1 MAEFTREYL
10 DDARIEGYTDNEIIS
25 HITKTRPDILN
36 ALESG
41 STLNEIADYFSK
53 NAPPKKEE
61 EAVAEDPS
69 LGRVATGLAAEIAVA
84 EGAKYAGAAAGAAI
98 GGAASA
104 PTAGIAS
111 PVTVPSG
118 AAIGYVVGA
127 LGGGWTGSLLAQEI
141 EGATEYNYGRATIDT
156 ALNLIPGFK
165 IGKTGKL
172 AKVTGAIAKR
182 PIATGMIVGGV
193 ATPTYMAVEEAQGK
207 KDYTIDDYLKGAGTS
222 MALGL
227 GLGAAEK
234 AISKGI
240 LKIRNKTPSEINK
253 LIEAGDPTAIQ
264 LVDYLTAGLTPAD
277 VKMAP
282 SKFKGSVSD
291 FIKSSTR
298 STTAALAPSRVIGDE
313 ATTLAK
319 QAKSAVEAAEGTA
332 SNIGKQI
339 DSYLEANPQYRD
351 DSIAFLDGEDRP
363 NLPPELLE
371 KLVFGRNRI
380 RTEQQRMLDLHN
392 SGAKLLPENK
402 AEIIEESLN
411 RGDYLTRAYE
421 FFQNPNYK
429 PSKEKYDAL
438 KLRLTTGLT
447 EEMKNARMKEFISN
461 YKIPREEVE
470 AIRRFHGIRPG
481 GDGKS
486 NAAYQKDIKAS
497 FTPSKDRIAAF
508 QKKLDEEK
516 MTDAQANEYLAEL
529 QLKMKGNPVDF
540 SAFMQGSGTPNVLKQ
555 RKVVSKEL
563 EDYLGLITEPG
574 RRVGTTMSV
583 LNRINEYNEADAR
596 IAKVLL
602 DSGAAVKSSD
612 PRANVQ
618 GLQPLNLKRG
628 EFEIDGEKLLVDP
641 TIQTA
646 LNKIYAGGIDE
657 VSNSVTSR
665 TIRDIYDTSVSAFKS
680 AKVLGNLSSYLIQI
694 PSNIAGTLGAGMN
707 PMLGLGN
714 AVRMSLGTL
723 SGTKVGGLPIIK
735 KMANEAPPLTLQ
747 KFEDLKKRGM
757 ITGNIAYEDLKAG
770 LQGKRLGKA
779 FQKATDTP
787 GKIYS
792 LPDNIFRIV
801 NYENNM
807 DVLKKIMPTA
817 TDEQIKDMGA
827 RLTTRTYPNF
837 ESVSP
842 EVKALS
848 RTGIM
853 PQFVTYSLE
862 FARTQFEQAKL
873 IREMMNGT
881 FASKLGNEFKD
892 IPVNQAALKKE
903 AAKRLVA
910 MGSAYAAASYGLN
923 ELNRESLT
931 PEQERAYRDTVAADF
946 ERDKPLFIKKDKDG
960 SFTSVNTGYYLPQT
974 ILANPVMSV
983 IRGENAEEG
992 TGNLLKVFK
1001 NELLGEGSFA
1011 AQAFASLASGRD
1023 FETGKLISNAP
1034 TAIGQ
1039 ASDRAQNFSKEL
1051 VPSTVTALQKQDKT
1065 FQEKAARQAGL
1076 RIDKRTIPEG
1086 FGFKAR
1092 GINEAI
1098 NNIKSTM
1105 SGKQYALTDGKIS
1118 PEEYQASIADEQNNY
1133 AANIDMMINHVKNL
1147 KTLGE
1152 TDETIIPMLKDAKF
1166 SSIDILNLL
1175 EGKNVPFD
1183 PTKKKTT
1190 VEMLDEIAGANDLE
1204 TRQNI
1209 RDLVRKDPINGNKV
1223 LGAYKDRMR
1232 NVGIVQSP
1240 RESLLAGLPT
1250 DEKVKRIFPEIQA
1263 SSNPDAEIRRLI
1275 KKKILTESDLEAIR
1289 IRQKLGSN

>member
-1 MAEFTREYL
+1 MPKFTKEEL
-10 DDARIEGYTDNEIIS
+10 EAARIEGYTDQEIIS
-25 HITKTRPDILN
+25 HVAQGDNEILN
-36 ALESG
+36 ALEEGYS
-41 STLNEIADYFSK
+41 LNEIADYFSK
-53 NAPPKKEE
+53 NAPAKKEE
-61 EAVAEDPS
+61 APVAEDPS
-69 LGRVATGLAAEIAVA
+69 LGRVTAGLLAEIAVA
-84 EGAKYAGAAAGAAI
+84 EGAKYAGATAGAAL

-141 EGATEYNYGRATIDT
+141 EGATEYDYGRATIDT

-253 LIEAGDPTAIQ
+253 LIEAGDPTTIQ

-282 SKFKGSVSD
+282 SKFKGSISD

-319 QAKSAVEAAEGTA
+319 QAKSAVEAAKGTA

-402 AEIIEESLN
+402 AEIIEDSLN

-438 KLRLTTGLT
+438 KASLTTG
-447 EEMKNARMKEFISN
+447 E
-461 YKIPREEVE
+461 
-470 AIRRFHGIRPG
+470 G
-481 GDGKS
+481 
-486 NAAYQKDIKAS
+486 
-497 FTPSKDRIAAF
+497 
-508 QKKLDEEK
+508 K

-529 QLKMKGNPVDF
+529 QLKMKSNPTDF
-540 SAFMQGSGTPNVLKQ
+540 ANYMKGPGTPNVLKQ

-583 LNRINEYNEADAR
+583 LNRINEYNEADAK

-602 DSGAAVKSSD
+602 DSGAAVRSSD

-641 TIQTA
+641 SVQTA
-646 LNKIYAGGIDE
+646 LNKIYASGVDE
-657 VSNSVTSR
+657 VTNSVVTR
-665 TIRDIYDTSVSAFKS
+665 AIKDIYDTSVSAFKS
-680 AKVLGNLSSYLIQI
+680 AKVLGNLSSYLIQV

-723 SGTKVGGLPIIK
+723 SGTKIGGLPIIK

-817 TDEQIKDMGA
+817 TEEQIKDMGA

-848 RTGIM
+848 RVGVM

-881 FASKLGNEFKD
+881 FASKLGDDFKD

-923 ELNRESLT
+923 EFNRESLT
-931 PEQERAYRDTVAADF
+931 PEQERAFRDTVAADF
-946 ERDKPLFIKKDKDG
+946 ERDKPLFIKKNQDG
-960 SFTSVNTGYYLPQT
+960 SYTVVNTAYYLPQT
-974 ILANPVMSV
+974 ILANPVISV

-992 TGNLLKVFK
+992 TGNLLKVFQ
-1001 NELLGEGSFA
+1001 NELVGGGSFA
-1011 AQAFASLASGRD
+1011 AQAFSSLASGRD

-1039 ASDRAQNFSKEL
+1039 AVDRSQNFAKEL
-1051 VPSTVTALQKQDKT
+1051 VPSTITALQKEDKT
-1065 FQEKAARQAGL
+1065 FQDKVARQAGL
-1076 RIDKRTIPEG
+1076 RVEKRDNAEG

-1098 NNIKSTM
+1098 NNIKTTM
-1105 SGKQYALTDGKIS
+1105 SGKQYALTDKKIS

-1152 TDETIIPMLKDAKF
+1152 TDETIIPMLKDARF

>member
-1 MAEFTREYL
+1 MPKFTKEEL
-10 DDARIEGYTDNEIIS
+10 EAARIEGYTDQEIIS
-25 HITKTRPDILN
+25 HVAQGDNEVLN
-36 ALESG
+36 ALEEGYS
-41 STLNEIADYFSK
+41 LNEIADYFSK
-53 NAPPKKEE
+53 NAPVKKEE
-61 EAVAEDPS
+61 APVAEDPS
-69 LGRVATGLAAEIAVA
+69 LGRIAAGLAAEIAVA

-98 GGAASA
+98 GGFASA
-104 PTAGIAS
+104 PTAGLAS
-111 PVTVPSG
+111 PITVPVG
-118 AAIGYVVGA
+118 AAIGYVSGA

-141 EGATEYNYGRATIDT
+141 EGATEYDYGRATIDA

-165 IGKTGKL
+165 IGKAGTKL

-182 PIATGMIVGGV
+182 PITTGMIIGGV

-234 AISKGI
+234 TISKGI

-253 LIEAGDPTAIQ
+253 LIEAGDPTTIQ

-291 FIKSSTR
+291 FIKNSTR

-411 RGDYLTRAYE
+411 KSDYLTRAYE

-438 KLRLTTGLT
+438 KASLTTG
-447 EEMKNARMKEFISN
+447 E
-461 YKIPREEVE
+461 
-470 AIRRFHGIRPG
+470 G
-481 GDGKS
+481 
-486 NAAYQKDIKAS
+486 
-497 FTPSKDRIAAF
+497 
-508 QKKLDEEK
+508 K

-529 QLKMKGNPVDF
+529 QLKMKSNPTDF
-540 SAFMQGSGTPNVLKQ
+540 ANYMKGPGTPNVLKQ

-602 DSGAAVKSSD
+602 DSGAAVRSSD

-641 TIQTA
+641 SVQTA
-646 LNKIYAGGIDE
+646 LNKIYAGGVDE
-657 VSNSVTSR
+657 VSNSVVTR
-665 TIRDIYDTSVSAFKS
+665 AIKDIYDTSVSAFKS
-680 AKVLGNLSSYLIQI
+680 AKVLGNLSSYLIQV

-723 SGTKVGGLPIIK
+723 SGTKIGGLPIIK

-770 LQGKRLGKA
+770 LQGKRLGRA
-779 FQKATDTP
+779 FQKAADTP

-817 TDEQIKDMGA
+817 TEEQIKDMGA

-848 RTGIM
+848 RAGVM

-873 IREMMNGT
+873 IREMMDGT
-881 FASKLGNEFKD
+881 FASKLGDDFKD

-923 ELNRESLT
+923 EFNRESLT
-931 PEQERAYRDTVAADF
+931 PEQERAFRDTVAADF
-946 ERDKPLFIKKDKDG
+946 ERDKPLFIKKNQDG
-960 SFTSVNTGYYLPQT
+960 SYTVVNTAYYLPQT

-992 TGNLLKVFK
+992 TGNLLKVFQ
-1001 NELLGEGSFA
+1001 NELVGGGSFA
-1011 AQAFASLASGRD
+1011 AQAFSSLASGRD

-1039 ASDRAQNFSKEL
+1039 AVDRSQNFAKEL
-1051 VPSTVTALQKQDKT
+1051 VPSTITALQKEDKT
-1065 FQEKAARQAGL
+1065 FQDKVARQAGL
-1076 RIDKRTIPEG
+1076 RVEKRDNAEG

-1098 NNIKSTM
+1098 NNIKTTM
-1105 SGKQYALTDGKIS
+1105 SGKQYALTNKKIS

-1152 TDETIIPMLKDAKF
+1152 TDETIIPMLKDARF

-1263 SSNPDAEIRRLI
+1263 SSNPNAEIRRLI

>member
-1 MAEFTREYL
+1 M
-10 DDARIEGYTDNEIIS
+10 
-25 HITKTRPDILN
+25 
-36 ALESG
+36 
-41 STLNEIADYFSK
+41 
-53 NAPPKKEE
+53 
-61 EAVAEDPS
+61 
-69 LGRVATGLAAEIAVA
+69 
-84 EGAKYAGAAAGAAI
+84 
-98 GGAASA
+98 
-104 PTAGIAS
+104 
-111 PVTVPSG
+111 
-118 AAIGYVVGA
+118 
-127 LGGGWTGSLLAQEI
+127 GGGWTGSLLAQEI
-141 EGATEYNYGRATIDT
+141 EGATEYNYGRATIDA
-156 ALNLIPGFK
+156 ALNLIPGSK
-165 IGKTGKL
+165 IGKAGTKL

-182 PIATGMIVGGV
+182 PITTGMIVGGV

-253 LIEAGDPTAIQ
+253 LIEAGDPTTIQ

-291 FIKSSTR
+291 FIKSLTR
-298 STTAALAPSRVIGDE
+298 STTAALAPSRIIGDE

-411 RGDYLTRAYE
+411 KGDYLTRAYE

-438 KLRLTTGLT
+438 KTSLTTG
-447 EEMKNARMKEFISN
+447 E
-461 YKIPREEVE
+461 
-470 AIRRFHGIRPG
+470 G
-481 GDGKS
+481 
-486 NAAYQKDIKAS
+486 
-497 FTPSKDRIAAF
+497 
-508 QKKLDEEK
+508 K

-529 QLKMKGNPVDF
+529 QLKMKSNPTDF
-540 SAFMQGSGTPNVLKQ
+540 ANYMKGPGTPNVLKQ

-602 DSGAAVKSSD
+602 DSGAAVRPSD

-641 TIQTA
+641 SVQTA
-646 LNKIYAGGIDE
+646 LNKIYAGGVDE
-657 VSNSVTSR
+657 VSNSVVTR
-665 TIRDIYDTSVSAFKS
+665 AIKDIYDTSVSAFKS

-747 KFEDLKKRGM
+747 KFEELKKRGM

-779 FQKATDTP
+779 FQKATDTT

-817 TDEQIKDMGA
+817 TEEQIKDMGA

-848 RTGIM
+848 RAGVM

-862 FARTQFEQAKL
+862 FARAQFEQAKL
-873 IREMMNGT
+873 IREMMDGT
-881 FASKLGNEFKD
+881 FASKLGDDFKD

-923 ELNRESLT
+923 EFNRESLT
-931 PEQERAYRDTVAADF
+931 PEQERAFRDTVAADF

-960 SFTSVNTGYYLPQT
+960 SYTVVNTAYYLPQT

-992 TGNLLKVFK
+992 TGNLLKVFQ
-1001 NELLGEGSFA
+1001 NELIGEGSFA
-1011 AQAFASLASGRD
+1011 AQAFSSLASGRD

-1034 TAIGQ
+1034 TAFGQ
-1039 ASDRAQNFSKEL
+1039 AVDRSQNFAKEL
-1051 VPSTVTALQKQDKT
+1051 VPSTITELQKEDKT
-1065 FQEKAARQAGL
+1065 FQDKVARQAGL
-1076 RIDKRTIPEG
+1076 RVERRDNAKG

-1098 NNIKSTM
+1098 NNIKTTM
-1105 SGKQYALTDGKIS
+1105 SGKQYALTNKKIS

-1133 AANIDMMINHVKNL
+1133 AANIDMMINHIKNL

-1152 TDETIIPMLKDAKF
+1152 TDETIIPMLKDARF

-1190 VEMLDEIAGANDLE
+1190 VDMLDEIAGANDLE

-1232 NVGIVQSP
+1232 DVGIVQSP

-1275 KKKILTESDLEAIR
+1275 KKKILTETDLKAIR

>member
-1 MAEFTREYL
+1 MPKFTKEEL
-10 DDARIEGYTDNEIIS
+10 EAARIEGYTDQEIIS
-25 HITKTRPDILN
+25 HVAQGDNEILN
-36 ALESG
+36 ALEEGYS
-41 STLNEIADYFSK
+41 LNEIADYFSK
-53 NAPPKKEE
+53 NAPAKKEE
-61 EAVAEDPS
+61 APVAEDPS
-69 LGRVATGLAAEIAVA
+69 LGRVTAGLLAEIAVA
-84 EGAKYAGAAAGAAI
+84 EGAKYAGATGGAAI
-98 GGAASA
+98 GGFASA
-104 PTAGIAS
+104 PTAGLAS
-111 PVTVPSG
+111 PITVPAG
-118 AAIGYVVGA
+118 AAIGYVLGA

-141 EGATEYNYGRATIDT
+141 EGATEYNYGRASID
-156 ALNLIPGFK
+156 AVLNLIPGFK
-165 IGKTGKL
+165 IGKAGTKL

-182 PIATGMIVGGV
+182 PITTGMIVGGV

-207 KDYTIDDYLKGAGTS
+207 KEYTIDDYLKGAGTS

-234 AISKGI
+234 TISKGI

-253 LIEAGDPTAIQ
+253 LIEAGDPTTIQ

-291 FIKSSTR
+291 FIKSAAR

-411 RGDYLTRAYE
+411 KGDYLTRAYE

-438 KLRLTTGLT
+438 KTSLTTG
-447 EEMKNARMKEFISN
+447 E
-461 YKIPREEVE
+461 
-470 AIRRFHGIRPG
+470 G
-481 GDGKS
+481 
-486 NAAYQKDIKAS
+486 
-497 FTPSKDRIAAF
+497 
-508 QKKLDEEK
+508 K

-529 QLKMKGNPVDF
+529 QLKMKSNPTDF
-540 SAFMQGSGTPNVLKQ
+540 ANYMKGPGTPNVLKQ

-583 LNRINEYNEADAR
+583 LNRINEYNESDAR

-602 DSGAAVKSSD
+602 DSGAAVRSSD

-641 TIQTA
+641 SVQTA
-646 LNKIYAGGIDE
+646 LNKIYAGGVDE
-657 VSNSVTSR
+657 VSNSVVTR
-665 TIRDIYDTSVSAFKS
+665 AIKDIYDTSVSAFKS

-723 SGTKVGGLPIIK
+723 SGTKIGGLPIIK

-747 KFEDLKKRGM
+747 KFEELKKRGM
-757 ITGNIAYEDLKAG
+757 ITGNIVYEDLKAG

-817 TDEQIKDMGA
+817 TEEQIKDMGA

-848 RTGIM
+848 RAGVM

-873 IREMMNGT
+873 IREMMDGT
-881 FASKLGNEFKD
+881 FASKLGDDFKD

-923 ELNRESLT
+923 EFNRESLT
-931 PEQERAYRDTVAADF
+931 PEQERAFRDTVAADF

-960 SFTSVNTGYYLPQT
+960 SYTVVNTAYYLPQT

-992 TGNLLKVFK
+992 TGNLLKVFQ
-1001 NELLGEGSFA
+1001 NELIGGGSFA
-1011 AQAFASLASGRD
+1011 AQAFSSLASGRD

-1034 TAIGQ
+1034 TGFGQ
-1039 ASDRAQNFSKEL
+1039 AVDRSQNFAKEL
-1051 VPSTVTALQKQDKT
+1051 VPSTITALQKEDKT
-1065 FQEKAARQAGL
+1065 FQDKVARQAGL
-1076 RIDKRTIPEG
+1076 RVERRDNAEG

-1098 NNIKSTM
+1098 NNIKTTM
-1105 SGKQYALTDGKIS
+1105 SGKQYALTNKKIS
-1118 PEEYQASIADEQNNY
+1118 PEEYQASIANEQNNY
-1133 AANIDMMINHVKNL
+1133 AANMDMMINHVKNL

-1152 TDETIIPMLKDAKF
+1152 TDETIIPMLKDARF

-1175 EGKNVPFD
+1175 EGKNIPFD

-1190 VEMLDEIAGANDLE
+1190 VEMLDEIVGANDLE
-1204 TRQNI
+1204 TRRNI

-1275 KKKILTESDLEAIR
+1275 KKKILTETDLQAIR

>member
-1 MAEFTREYL
+1 MPKFTKEEL
-10 DDARIEGYTDNEIIS
+10 EAARIEGYTDQEIIS
-25 HITKTRPDILN
+25 HVAQGDNEVLN
-36 ALESG
+36 ALEEGYS
-41 STLNEIADYFSK
+41 LNEIADYFSK
-53 NAPPKKEE
+53 NAPVKKEE
-61 EAVAEDPS
+61 APVAEDPS
-69 LGRVATGLAAEIAVA
+69 LGRIAAGLAAEIAVA

-98 GGAASA
+98 GGFASA
-104 PTAGIAS
+104 PTAGLAS
-111 PVTVPSG
+111 PITVPVG
-118 AAIGYVVGA
+118 AAIGYVSGA

-141 EGATEYNYGRATIDT
+141 EGATEYDYGRATIDA

-165 IGKTGKL
+165 IGKAGTKL

-182 PIATGMIVGGV
+182 PITTGMIVGGV
-193 ATPTYMAVEEAQGK
+193 ATPTYMAVEQAQGK

-234 AISKGI
+234 TISKGI

-253 LIEAGDPTAIQ
+253 LIEAGDPTTIQ

-291 FIKSSTR
+291 FIKNSTR

-411 RGDYLTRAYE
+411 KSDYLTRAYE

-438 KLRLTTGLT
+438 KASLTTG
-447 EEMKNARMKEFISN
+447 E
-461 YKIPREEVE
+461 
-470 AIRRFHGIRPG
+470 G
-481 GDGKS
+481 
-486 NAAYQKDIKAS
+486 
-497 FTPSKDRIAAF
+497 
-508 QKKLDEEK
+508 K

-529 QLKMKGNPVDF
+529 QLKMKSNPTDF
-540 SAFMQGSGTPNVLKQ
+540 ANYMKGPGTPNVLKQ

-602 DSGAAVKSSD
+602 DSGAAVRSSD

-641 TIQTA
+641 SVQTA
-646 LNKIYAGGIDE
+646 LNKIYAGGVDE
-657 VSNSVTSR
+657 VSNSVVTR
-665 TIRDIYDTSVSAFKS
+665 AIKDIYDTSVSAFKS
-680 AKVLGNLSSYLIQI
+680 AKVLGNLSSYLIQV

-723 SGTKVGGLPIIK
+723 SGTKIGGLPIIK

-770 LQGKRLGKA
+770 LQGKRLGRA
-779 FQKATDTP
+779 FQKAADTP

-817 TDEQIKDMGA
+817 TEEQIKDMGA

-848 RTGIM
+848 RAGVM

-873 IREMMNGT
+873 IREMMDGT
-881 FASKLGNEFKD
+881 FASKLGDDFKD

-923 ELNRESLT
+923 EFNRESLT
-931 PEQERAYRDTVAADF
+931 PEQERAFRDTVAADF
-946 ERDKPLFIKKDKDG
+946 ERDKPLFIKKNQDG
-960 SFTSVNTGYYLPQT
+960 SYTVVNTAYYLPQT

-992 TGNLLKVFK
+992 TGNLLKVFQ
-1001 NELLGEGSFA
+1001 NELVGGGSFA
-1011 AQAFASLASGRD
+1011 AQAFSSLASGRD

-1039 ASDRAQNFSKEL
+1039 AVDRSQNFAKEL
-1051 VPSTVTALQKQDKT
+1051 VPSTITALQKEDKT
-1065 FQEKAARQAGL
+1065 FQDKVARQAGL
-1076 RIDKRTIPEG
+1076 RVEKRDNAEG

-1098 NNIKSTM
+1098 NNIKTTM
-1105 SGKQYALTDGKIS
+1105 SGKQYALTNKKIS

-1152 TDETIIPMLKDAKF
+1152 TDETIIPMLKDARF

-1263 SSNPDAEIRRLI
+1263 SSNPNAEIRRLI

>member
-1 MAEFTREYL
+1 MPKFTKEEL
-10 DDARIEGYTDNEIIS
+10 DAARIEGYTDQEIIS
-25 HITKTRPDILN
+25 HVAQGDNEVLN
-36 ALESG
+36 ALEEGYS
-41 STLNEIADYFSK
+41 LNEIADYFSK
-53 NAPPKKEE
+53 NAPAKKEE
-61 EAVAEDPS
+61 APVAEDPS
-69 LGRVATGLAAEIAVA
+69 LGRVTAGLAAEIAVA
-84 EGAKYAGAAAGAAI
+84 EGAKYAGAAGGAAI
-98 GGAASA
+98 GGFASA
-104 PTAGIAS
+104 PTAGLAS
-111 PVTVPSG
+111 PITVPSG

-156 ALNLIPGFK
+156 ALNLIPGSK
-165 IGKTGKL
+165 IGKAGTKL

-182 PIATGMIVGGV
+182 PITTGMIVGGV

-207 KDYTIDDYLKGAGTS
+207 KEYTIDDYLKGAGTS

-234 AISKGI
+234 TISKGI

-253 LIEAGDPTAIQ
+253 LIEAGDPTTIQ

-380 RTEQQRMLDLHN
+380 RTEQKRMLDLHN

-411 RGDYLTRAYE
+411 KGDYLTRAYE

-438 KLRLTTGLT
+438 KTSLTTG
-447 EEMKNARMKEFISN
+447 E
-461 YKIPREEVE
+461 
-470 AIRRFHGIRPG
+470 G
-481 GDGKS
+481 
-486 NAAYQKDIKAS
+486 
-497 FTPSKDRIAAF
+497 
-508 QKKLDEEK
+508 K

-529 QLKMKGNPVDF
+529 QLKMKSNPTDF
-540 SAFMQGSGTPNVLKQ
+540 ANYMKGPGTPNVLKQ

-602 DSGAAVKSSD
+602 DSGAAVRSSD

-641 TIQTA
+641 SVQTA
-646 LNKIYAGGIDE
+646 LNKIYAGGVDE
-657 VSNSVTSR
+657 VSNSVVTR
-665 TIRDIYDTSVSAFKS
+665 AIKDIYDTSVSAFKS
-680 AKVLGNLSSYLIQI
+680 AKVLGNLSSYLIQV

-723 SGTKVGGLPIIK
+723 SGTKIGGLPIIK

-747 KFEDLKKRGM
+747 KFEELKKRGM
-757 ITGNIAYEDLKAG
+757 ITGNIVYEDLKAG

-807 DVLKKIMPTA
+807 DILKKIMPTA
-817 TDEQIKDMGA
+817 TEEQIKDMGA

-848 RTGIM
+848 RAGVM

-873 IREMMNGT
+873 IREMMDGT
-881 FASKLGNEFKD
+881 FASKLGDDFKD

-923 ELNRESLT
+923 QFNQESLT
-931 PEQERAYRDTVAADF
+931 PEQERAFRDTVAADF

-960 SFTSVNTGYYLPQT
+960 SYTVVNTAYYLPQT

-992 TGNLLKVFK
+992 TGNLLKVFQ
-1001 NELLGEGSFA
+1001 NELIGGGSFA
-1011 AQAFASLASGRD
+1011 AQAFSSLASGRD

-1034 TAIGQ
+1034 TAFGQ
-1039 ASDRAQNFSKEL
+1039 AVDRSQNFAKEL
-1051 VPSTVTALQKQDKT
+1051 VPSTITALQKEDKT
-1065 FQEKAARQAGL
+1065 FQDKVARQAGL
-1076 RIDKRTIPEG
+1076 RIERRDNAEG

-1098 NNIKSTM
+1098 NNIKTTM
-1105 SGKQYALTDGKIS
+1105 SGKQYALTNKKIS

-1152 TDETIIPMLKDAKF
+1152 TDETIIPMLKDARF

-1263 SSNPDAEIRRLI
+1263 SSNPNAEIRRLI

>member
-1 MAEFTREYL
+1 MPKFTKEEL
-10 DDARIEGYTDNEIIS
+10 EAARIEGYTDQEIIS
-25 HITKTRPDILN
+25 HVAQGDNEILN
-36 ALESG
+36 ALEEGYS
-41 STLNEIADYFSK
+41 LNEIADYFSK
-53 NAPPKKEE
+53 NAPAKKEE
-61 EAVAEDPS
+61 APVAEDPS
-69 LGRVATGLAAEIAVA
+69 LGRVAAGLLAEIAVA
-84 EGAKYAGAAAGAAI
+84 EGAKYAGATAGAAL

-141 EGATEYNYGRATIDT
+141 EGATEYDYGRATIDT

-253 LIEAGDPTAIQ
+253 LIEAGDPTTIQ

-282 SKFKGSVSD
+282 SKFKGSISD

-319 QAKSAVEAAEGTA
+319 QAKSAVEAAKGTA

-402 AEIIEESLN
+402 AEIIEDSLN

-438 KLRLTTGLT
+438 KASLTTG
-447 EEMKNARMKEFISN
+447 E
-461 YKIPREEVE
+461 
-470 AIRRFHGIRPG
+470 G
-481 GDGKS
+481 
-486 NAAYQKDIKAS
+486 
-497 FTPSKDRIAAF
+497 
-508 QKKLDEEK
+508 K

-529 QLKMKGNPVDF
+529 QLKMKSNPTDF
-540 SAFMQGSGTPNVLKQ
+540 ANYMKGPGTPNVLKQ

-583 LNRINEYNEADAR
+583 LNRINEYNEADAK

-602 DSGAAVKSSD
+602 DSGAAVRSSD

-641 TIQTA
+641 SVQTA
-646 LNKIYAGGIDE
+646 LNKIYASGVDE
-657 VSNSVTSR
+657 VTNSVVTR
-665 TIRDIYDTSVSAFKS
+665 AIKDIYDTSVSAFKS
-680 AKVLGNLSSYLIQI
+680 AKVLGNLSSYLIQV

-723 SGTKVGGLPIIK
+723 SGTKIGGLPIIK

-817 TDEQIKDMGA
+817 TEEQIKDMGA

-848 RTGIM
+848 RVGVM

-881 FASKLGNEFKD
+881 FASKLGDDFKD

-923 ELNRESLT
+923 EFNRESLT
-931 PEQERAYRDTVAADF
+931 PEQERAFRDTVAADF
-946 ERDKPLFIKKDKDG
+946 ERDKPLFIKKNQDG
-960 SFTSVNTGYYLPQT
+960 SYTVVNTAYYLPQT
-974 ILANPVMSV
+974 ILANPVISV

-992 TGNLLKVFK
+992 TGNLLKVFQ
-1001 NELLGEGSFA
+1001 NELVGGGSFA
-1011 AQAFASLASGRD
+1011 AQAFSSLASGRD

-1039 ASDRAQNFSKEL
+1039 AVDRSQNFAKEL
-1051 VPSTVTALQKQDKT
+1051 VPSTITALQKEDKT
-1065 FQEKAARQAGL
+1065 FQDKVARQAGL
-1076 RIDKRTIPEG
+1076 RVEKRDNAEG

-1098 NNIKSTM
+1098 NNIKTTM
-1105 SGKQYALTDGKIS
+1105 SGKQYALTDKKIS

-1152 TDETIIPMLKDAKF
+1152 TDETIIPMLKDARF

>member
-1 MAEFTREYL
+1 MPKFTKEEL
-10 DDARIEGYTDNEIIS
+10 DAARLEGYTDQEIIS
-25 HITKTRPDILN
+25 HVAQGDNEVLN
-36 ALESG
+36 ALEEGYS
-41 STLNEIADYFSK
+41 LNEIADYFSK
-53 NAPPKKEE
+53 NTPAKKE

-69 LGRVATGLAAEIAVA
+69 LGRIAAGLAAEIAVA
-84 EGAKYAGAAAGAAI
+84 EGAKYAGAA
-98 GGAASA
+98 GGAAVGGMLSA
-104 PTAGIAS
+104 PTAGLAS
-111 PVTVPSG
+111 PITVPVSS
-118 AAIGYVVGA
+118 AVGYVGGA

-141 EGATEYNYGRATIDT
+141 EGATEYDYGRASIDT
-156 ALNLIPGFK
+156 VLNLIPGFK
-165 IGKTGKL
+165 IGKAGKL

-253 LIEAGDPTAIQ
+253 LIEAGDPTTIQ

-411 RGDYLTRAYE
+411 KGDYLTRAYE

-438 KLRLTTGLT
+438 KASLTTG
-447 EEMKNARMKEFISN
+447 E
-461 YKIPREEVE
+461 
-470 AIRRFHGIRPG
+470 G
-481 GDGKS
+481 
-486 NAAYQKDIKAS
+486 
-497 FTPSKDRIAAF
+497 
-508 QKKLDEEK
+508 K

-529 QLKMKGNPVDF
+529 QLKMKSNPTDF
-540 SAFMQGSGTPNVLKQ
+540 ANYMKGSGTPNVLKQ

-602 DSGAAVKSSD
+602 DSGAAVRSSD

-646 LNKIYAGGIDE
+646 LNKIYAGGVDE

-680 AKVLGNLSSYLIQI
+680 AKVLGNLSSYLIQA
-694 PSNIAGTLGAGMN
+694 PSNIAITLASGMN

-735 KMANEAPPLTLQ
+735 KMANEAPLLTLQ
-747 KFEDLKKRGM
+747 KFENLKKRRM
-757 ITGNIAYEDLKAG
+757 ITGNIVYEDLKAG
-770 LQGKRLGKA
+770 LQGKRFGRA
-779 FQKATDTP
+779 FQKLTDVP

-792 LPDNIFRIV
+792 LFDNIFRIV

-807 DVLKKIMPTA
+807 NILKKIMPTA
-817 TDEQIKDMGA
+817 TNEQIEDMGA

-848 RTGIM
+848 RAGIM

-873 IREMMNGT
+873 IREMMDGT
-881 FASKLGNEFKD
+881 FASKLGDDFKD

-1118 PEEYQASIADEQNNY
+1118 PEEYQASIANEQNNY

-1147 KTLGE
+1147 RTLGE
-1152 TDETIIPMLKDAKF
+1152 TDDAIIPMLKDAKF

-1175 EGKNVPFD
+1175 EGKNAPFD

-1190 VEMLDEIAGANDLE
+1190 VEMLDEITVADDLK

>member
-1 MAEFTREYL
+1 MPKFTKEEL
-10 DDARIEGYTDNEIIS
+10 EAARIEGYTDQEIIS
-25 HITKTRPDILN
+25 HVAQGDNEILN
-36 ALESG
+36 ALEEGYS
-41 STLNEIADYFSK
+41 LNEIADYFSK
-53 NAPPKKEE
+53 NAPAKKEE
-61 EAVAEDPS
+61 APVAEDPS
-69 LGRVATGLAAEIAVA
+69 LGRVTAGLLAEIAVA
-84 EGAKYAGAAAGAAI
+84 EGAKYAGATAGAAL

-141 EGATEYNYGRATIDT
+141 EGATEYDYGRATIDT

-253 LIEAGDPTAIQ
+253 LIEAGDPTTIQ

-282 SKFKGSVSD
+282 SKFKGSISD

-402 AEIIEESLN
+402 AEIIEDSLN

-438 KLRLTTGLT
+438 KASLTTG
-447 EEMKNARMKEFISN
+447 E
-461 YKIPREEVE
+461 
-470 AIRRFHGIRPG
+470 G
-481 GDGKS
+481 
-486 NAAYQKDIKAS
+486 
-497 FTPSKDRIAAF
+497 
-508 QKKLDEEK
+508 K

-529 QLKMKGNPVDF
+529 QLKMKSNPTDF
-540 SAFMQGSGTPNVLKQ
+540 ANYMKGPGTPNVLKQ

-583 LNRINEYNEADAR
+583 LNRINEYNEADAK

-602 DSGAAVKSSD
+602 DSGAAVRSSD

-641 TIQTA
+641 SVQTA
-646 LNKIYAGGIDE
+646 LNKIYASGVDE
-657 VSNSVTSR
+657 VTNSVVTR
-665 TIRDIYDTSVSAFKS
+665 AIKDIYDTSVSAFKS
-680 AKVLGNLSSYLIQI
+680 AKVLGNLSSYLIQV

-723 SGTKVGGLPIIK
+723 SGTKIGGLPIIK

-817 TDEQIKDMGA
+817 TEEQIKDMGA

-848 RTGIM
+848 RVGVM

-881 FASKLGNEFKD
+881 FASKLGDDFKD

-923 ELNRESLT
+923 EFNRESLT
-931 PEQERAYRDTVAADF
+931 PEQERAFRDTVAADF
-946 ERDKPLFIKKDKDG
+946 ERDKPLFIKKNQDG
-960 SFTSVNTGYYLPQT
+960 SYTVVNTAYYLPQT
-974 ILANPVMSV
+974 ILANPVISV

-992 TGNLLKVFK
+992 TGNLLKVFQ
-1001 NELLGEGSFA
+1001 NELVGGGSFA
-1011 AQAFASLASGRD
+1011 AQAFSSLASGRD

-1039 ASDRAQNFSKEL
+1039 AVDRSQNFAKEL
-1051 VPSTVTALQKQDKT
+1051 VPSTITALQKEDKT
-1065 FQEKAARQAGL
+1065 FQDKVARQAGL
-1076 RIDKRTIPEG
+1076 RVEKRDNAEG

-1098 NNIKSTM
+1098 NNIKTTM
-1105 SGKQYALTDGKIS
+1105 SGKQYALTDKKIS

-1133 AANIDMMINHVKNL
+1133 AANIDMIINHVKNL

-1152 TDETIIPMLKDAKF
+1152 TDETIIPMLKDARF

>member
-1 MAEFTREYL
+1 MPKFTKEEL
-10 DDARIEGYTDNEIIS
+10 DAARLEGYTDQEIIS
-25 HITKTRPDILN
+25 HVAQGDNEVLN
-36 ALESG
+36 ALEEGYS
-41 STLNEIADYFSK
+41 LNEIADYFSK
-53 NAPPKKEE
+53 NAPAKKEE
-61 EAVAEDPS
+61 APVAEDPS
-69 LGRVATGLAAEIAVA
+69 LGRVATGLLAEIAVA
-84 EGAKYAGAAAGAAI
+84 EGAKYAGATAGAAL

-111 PVTVPSG
+111 PVTVPAG
-118 AAIGYVVGA
+118 AAIGYIGGA

-141 EGATEYNYGRATIDT
+141 EGATEYDYGRATIDT
-156 ALNLIPGFK
+156 VLNLIPGFK
-165 IGKTGKL
+165 IGKAGKKL

-182 PIATGMIVGGV
+182 PITTGMLVGGV

-207 KDYTIDDYLKGAGTS
+207 KDYTLNDYLTGAGTS
-222 MALGL
+222 AALGL

-234 AISKGI
+234 TISKGI

-253 LIEAGDPTAIQ
+253 LIEAGDPTTIQ

-411 RGDYLTRAYE
+411 KGDYLTRAYE

-438 KLRLTTGLT
+438 KASLTTG
-447 EEMKNARMKEFISN
+447 E
-461 YKIPREEVE
+461 
-470 AIRRFHGIRPG
+470 G
-481 GDGKS
+481 
-486 NAAYQKDIKAS
+486 
-497 FTPSKDRIAAF
+497 
-508 QKKLDEEK
+508 K

-529 QLKMKGNPVDF
+529 QLKMKSNPTDF
-540 SAFMQGSGTPNVLKQ
+540 ANYMKGSGTPNVLKQ

-602 DSGAAVKSSD
+602 DSGAAVRSSD

-641 TIQTA
+641 SVQTA
-646 LNKIYAGGIDE
+646 LNKIYAGGVDD
-657 VSNSVTSR
+657 VSNSVVSR
-665 TIRDIYDTSVSAFKS
+665 AIRDIYDTSVSAFKS
-680 AKVLGNLSSYLIQI
+680 AKVLGNLSSYLIQV
-694 PSNIAGTLGAGMN
+694 PSNIAGTLGGGMN

-757 ITGNIAYEDLKAG
+757 ITGNIVYEDLKAG

-792 LPDNIFRIV
+792 LPDNILRIV
-801 NYENNM
+801 NYENYM
-807 DVLKKIMPTA
+807 DVLKKVMPTA
-817 TDEQIKDMGA
+817 TEEQIKDMGA

-848 RTGIM
+848 RAGVM

-873 IREMMNGT
+873 IREMMDGT
-881 FASKLGNEFKD
+881 FASKLGDDFKD

-923 ELNRESLT
+923 EFNRESLT
-931 PEQERAYRDTVAADF
+931 PEQERAFRDTVAADF
-946 ERDKPLFIKKDKDG
+946 ERDKPLFIKKNKDG
-960 SFTSVNTGYYLPQT
+960 SYTVVNTGYYLPQT

-992 TGNLLKVFK
+992 TGNLLKVFQ
-1001 NELLGEGSFA
+1001 NELVGGGSFA
-1011 AQAFASLASGRD
+1011 AQAFSSLASGRD

-1039 ASDRAQNFSKEL
+1039 AVDRSQNFAKEL
-1051 VPSTVTALQKQDKT
+1051 VPSTITALQKEDKT
-1065 FQEKAARQAGL
+1065 LQEKVARQVGL
-1076 RIDKRTIPEG
+1076 RVEKRDNAEG
-1086 FGFKAR
+1086 FGFRAS

-1098 NNIKSTM
+1098 KNIKSTI

-1118 PEEYQASIADEQNNY
+1118 PEEYQASIANEQNNY

-1147 KTLGE
+1147 RTLGE
-1152 TDETIIPMLKDAKF
+1152 TDDTIIPMLKDAKF

>member
-1 MAEFTREYL
+1 MPKFTKEEL
-10 DDARIEGYTDNEIIS
+10 DTARLEGYTDQEIIS
-25 HITKTRPDILN
+25 HVAQGDNEVLN
-36 ALESG
+36 ALEEGYS
-41 STLNEIADYFSK
+41 LNEIADYFSK
-53 NAPPKKEE
+53 NAPAKKEE
-61 EAVAEDPS
+61 APVAEDPS

-182 PIATGMIVGGV
+182 PITTGMIVGGV

-234 AISKGI
+234 TISKGI
-240 LKIRNKTPSEINK
+240 LKIRNKTPNEINK
-253 LIEAGDPTAIQ
+253 LIEAGDPTTIQ

-339 DSYLEANPQYRD
+339 DFYLEANPQYRD

-411 RGDYLTRAYE
+411 KGDYLTRAYE

-438 KLRLTTGLT
+438 KASLTTG
-447 EEMKNARMKEFISN
+447 E
-461 YKIPREEVE
+461 
-470 AIRRFHGIRPG
+470 G
-481 GDGKS
+481 
-486 NAAYQKDIKAS
+486 
-497 FTPSKDRIAAF
+497 
-508 QKKLDEEK
+508 K

-529 QLKMKGNPVDF
+529 QLKMKSNPTDF
-540 SAFMQGSGTPNVLKQ
+540 ANYMKGSGTPNVLKQ

-602 DSGAAVKSSD
+602 DSGAAVRSSD

-641 TIQTA
+641 SVQTA
-646 LNKIYAGGIDE
+646 LNKIYAGGVDE
-657 VSNSVTSR
+657 VTNSVVSR
-665 TIRDIYDTSVSAFKS
+665 AIRDIYDTSVSAFKS

-757 ITGNIAYEDLKAG
+757 ITGNIVYEDLKAG

-817 TDEQIKDMGA
+817 TEEQIKDMGA

-848 RTGIM
+848 RAGVM

-873 IREMMNGT
+873 IREMMDGT
-881 FASKLGNEFKD
+881 FASKLGDDFKD

-931 PEQERAYRDTVAADF
+931 PEQERAFRDTVAADF
-946 ERDKPLFIKKDKDG
+946 ERDKPLFIKKNKDG
-960 SFTSVNTGYYLPQT
+960 SYTVVNTAYYLPQT

-983 IRGENAEEG
+983 IRGENAEKG
-992 TGNLLKVFK
+992 TGNLLKVFQ
-1001 NELLGEGSFA
+1001 NELIGGGSFA
-1011 AQAFASLASGRD
+1011 AQAFSSLASGRD
-1023 FETGKLISNAP
+1023 FESGELISNA
-1034 TAIGQ
+1034 TTGFGQ
-1039 ASDRAQNFSKEL
+1039 AVDRSQNFAKEL
-1051 VPSTVTALQKQDKT
+1051 VPSTITALQKEDKTLQDKV
-1065 FQEKAARQAGL
+1065 ARQAGL
-1076 RIDKRTIPEG
+1076 RVERRDNAEG
-1086 FGFKAR
+1086 FGYRAR

-1098 NNIKSTM
+1098 NNIKTTM
-1105 SGKQYALTDGKIS
+1105 SGKQYALTNKKIS
-1118 PEEYQASIADEQNNY
+1118 PEEYQASITDEQNNY

-1152 TDETIIPMLKDAKF
+1152 TDETIIPMLKDARF

-1223 LGAYKDRMR
+1223 LSAYKDRMR

-1275 KKKILTESDLEAIR
+1275 KKKILTETDLQAIR

>member
-1 MAEFTREYL
+1 MPKFTKEEL
-10 DDARIEGYTDNEIIS
+10 EAARIEGYTDQEIIS
-25 HITKTRPDILN
+25 HVAQGDDEILN
-36 ALESG
+36 ALEEGYS
-41 STLNEIADYFSK
+41 LNEIADYFSK
-53 NAPPKKEE
+53 NAPVKKEE
-61 EAVAEDPS
+61 APVAEDPS
-69 LGRVATGLAAEIAVA
+69 LGRIAAGLAAEIAVA

-98 GGAASA
+98 GGFASA
-104 PTAGIAS
+104 PTAGLAS
-111 PVTVPSG
+111 PITVPVG
-118 AAIGYVVGA
+118 AAIGYVSGA

-141 EGATEYNYGRATIDT
+141 EGATEYDYGRATIDA

-165 IGKTGKL
+165 IGKAGTKL

-182 PIATGMIVGGV
+182 PITTGMIVGGV
-193 ATPTYMAVEEAQGK
+193 ASPAYMAVQEAQGK

-234 AISKGI
+234 AISKGV

-253 LIEAGDPTAIQ
+253 LIEAGDPTTIQ

-298 STTAALAPSRVIGDE
+298 STTAALAPSKVIGDE

-438 KLRLTTGLT
+438 KASLTTG
-447 EEMKNARMKEFISN
+447 E
-461 YKIPREEVE
+461 
-470 AIRRFHGIRPG
+470 G
-481 GDGKS
+481 
-486 NAAYQKDIKAS
+486 
-497 FTPSKDRIAAF
+497 
-508 QKKLDEEK
+508 K

-529 QLKMKGNPVDF
+529 QLKMKSNPTDF
-540 SAFMQGSGTPNVLKQ
+540 ANYMKGSGTPNVLKQ

-602 DSGAAVKSSD
+602 DSGAAVRSSD

-641 TIQTA
+641 SVQTA
-646 LNKIYAGGIDE
+646 LNKIYAGGVDD
-657 VSNSVTSR
+657 VSNSVVTR
-665 TIRDIYDTSVSAFKS
+665 AIKDVYDTSVSAFKS
-680 AKVLGNLSSYLIQI
+680 AKVLGNLSSYLIQV

-723 SGTKVGGLPIIK
+723 SGTKIGGLPIIK

-757 ITGNIAYEDLKAG
+757 ITGNIVYEDLKAG

-817 TDEQIKDMGA
+817 TEEQIKDMGA

-848 RTGIM
+848 RAGVM

-873 IREMMNGT
+873 IREMMDGT
-881 FASKLGNEFKD
+881 FASKLGDDFKN

-923 ELNRESLT
+923 EFNRESLT
-931 PEQERAYRDTVAADF
+931 PEQERAFRDTVAADF
-946 ERDKPLFIKKDKDG
+946 ERDKPLFIKKNKDG
-960 SFTSVNTGYYLPQT
+960 SYTVVNTAYYLPQT

-992 TGNLLKVFK
+992 TGNLLKVFQ
-1001 NELLGEGSFA
+1001 NELVGGGSFA
-1011 AQAFASLASGRD
+1011 AQAFSSLASGRD

-1039 ASDRAQNFSKEL
+1039 AVDRSRNFAKEL
-1051 VPSTVTALQKQDKT
+1051 VPSTITALQKEDKT
-1065 FQEKAARQAGL
+1065 LQEKVARQAGL
-1076 RIDKRTIPEG
+1076 RVEKRDNAEG

-1098 NNIKSTM
+1098 NNIKTTM
-1105 SGKQYALTDGKIS
+1105 SGKQYALTDKKIS

-1152 TDETIIPMLKDAKF
+1152 TDETIIPMLKDARF